1 MLHIHHQVA
10 YALLS
15 SLYTASCL
23 GLDKTV
29 VGMALAVAYGML
41 ALARPH

>member
-15 SLYTASCL
+15 SLYMASCL

-29 VGMALAVAYGML
+29 VGMAVAVAYGML
-41 ALARPH
+41 ALARPE